1 MPRSA
6 RSLTGFAKG
15 AGIGSNR
22 GLLFCSKHL
31 RIASSIKAQRSASS
45 FSPASLLANRHHYQ
59 HPSISQ
65 SRRSY
70 HKNVLAHQ
78 SDTSSTSPDGA
89 SLSDD
94 LLLESDDESDDDNDN
109 DERTDQPWKTLLE
122 LPSRVAWRASDP
134 HPPDPVVTAQ
144 SGVLNAGGATTK
156 QLRRT
161 YAGIIASHQ
170 ALAERRERERRRL
183 INRTHY
189 SRRAQERD
197 DDAQPVFYGKMETL
211 AYLRNRMTPNYA
223 IAKRVFEETKSLL
236 GYSLYSGSHSKKSNH
251 NGWRPKRIIDMGIG
265 VGSASAAALEVFGD
279 DVEWVHGVDP
289 SRCMRECAKEFLEEI
304 MEQKQQS
311 SNDNKNGS
319 SQQRVNPPRLTLT
332 GSISADT
339 ESRKPNSATS
349 TGFDMALM
357 TYTATEFP
365 GVASNLAAAAILWQK
380 LSPNGVFIMI
390 EPGTPDGF
398 NSIRSVR
405 TMLLDCCPPPGTME
419 DGDSDTESDSDDDTI
434 DDSHQVA
441 EECHIIAP
449 CTHNGKCPM
458 ERHQHDFFKQK
469 NPKTQRDMTNYSKVD
484 FDFGDV
490 DENVDNWDDEEWDT
504 PSTSSRG
511 PGLTEETDFLS
522 RRFCS
527 FVQTMSTGSHLRK
540 GEKFSY
546 LVAQKRVPAASA
558 ADDNSN
564 APVGSFKNDRLRD
577 LLTSVYYANE
587 LSSETRNDE
596 EAEEKQR
603 RQVQDLF
610 EEAQALEAKY
620 LDSEEDELGMEFLQS
635 DNNRESFARIIRAPL
650 KKKGHVLIDY
660 CAAPG
665 RLMRTRVSKA
675 LDSTV
680 APGLYT
686 AARKSR
692 WGGLWPDVA
701 AGDLHY
707 FEASANEEPT
717 KKS

>member
-6 RSLTGFAKG
+6 RSLTAVAKSAG
-15 AGIGSNR
+15 VGIGSKR
-22 GLLFCSKHL
+22 GLVIASKHL
-31 RIASSIKAQRSASS
+31 RITSSIKAQRFASDFPQTS
-45 FSPASLLANRHHYQ
+45 NLANRHRYE
-59 HPSISQ
+59 HPAIS
-65 SRRSY
+65 SGRRSY
-70 HKNVLAHQ
+70 HKNLLANQ
-78 SDTSSTSPDGA
+78 SYNSGA

-94 LLLESDDESDDDNDN
+94 LLLDEGSDDESDNDDD
-109 DERTDQPWKTLLE
+109 DRTDQPWKKLLE
-122 LPSRVAWRASDP
+122 LPARVAWRASDP

-144 SGVLNAGGATTK
+144 TGVLNAGGATTK

-161 YAGIIASHQ
+161 YASIIASHK

-211 AYLRNRMTPNYA
+211 AYLRNRMNPNYA
-223 IAKRVFEETKSLL
+223 IAKRVLEETKSLL
-236 GYSLYSGSHSKKSNH
+236 GYSLYSGSNNKKSIKSSST
-251 NGWRPKRIIDMGIG
+251 GWRPKRVIDMGIG
-265 VGSASAAALEVFGD
+265 VGSASAAAMEVFGD

-304 MEQKQQS
+304 MEQKEQS
-311 SNDNKNGS
+311 SNDNNG

-339 ESRKPNSATS
+339 ESRKNNSSTS

-405 TMLLDCCPPPGTME
+405 SMLLDCCPPPDTM

-434 DDSHQVA
+434 YDNRQAVD
-441 EECHIIAP
+441 ECHIIAP

-458 ERHQHDFFKQK
+458 ERYQHDYFKQK
-469 NPKTQRDMTNYSKVD
+469 NPKTQMDVTMNNSEFD
-484 FDFGDV
+484 FDDV
-490 DENVDNWDDEEWDT
+490 DEDVDTWDDEDWDT
-504 PSTSSRG
+504 SAKDSRG
-511 PGLTEETDFLS
+511 PGLTEETNFLS

-546 LVAQKRVPAASA
+546 LVAQKRVPVASS
-558 ADDNSN
+558 ADAEANTPAS
-564 APVGSFKNDRLRD
+564 SFQNDRLRD

-587 LSSETRNDE
+587 LSSKTDGEG
-596 EAEEKQR
+596 AEEKQR
-603 RQVQDLF
+603 QQVQALF
-610 EEAQALEAKY
+610 DEAQALEAKY
-620 LDSEEDELGMEFLQS
+620 LDSEEDDLGMEFLQGD
-635 DNNRESFARIIRAPL
+635 DNRKSFARIIRAPL

-701 AGDLHY
+701 AGDLNY
-707 FEASANEEPT
+707 FEAPANEESA